1 MQCSKLTLA
10 VGYCE
15 RRDWRALA
23 PAEGLMSR
31 IVTWVF
37 GFVFSG
43 EERKWWVRPRPMPD
57 APPVMMMDFGRG
69 IVVLGGDWRG
79 GYFPV

>member
-1 MQCSKLTLA
+1 
-10 VGYCE
+10 
-15 RRDWRALA
+15 
-23 PAEGLMSR
+23 MSR

-69 IVVLGGDWRG
+69 IVGRRLEGRVFSCIEYGVWSMNWCEGEM
-79 GYFPV
+79 

>member
-1 MQCSKLTLA
+1 M
-10 VGYCE
+10 
-15 RRDWRALA
+15 A
-23 PAEGLMSR
+23 PAEGLLSR
-31 IVTWVF
+31 IVTWVFVF

-69 IVVLGGDWRG
+69 IVCCVVLGGDGRG
-79 GYFPV
+79 GCFPVWSMDYELV